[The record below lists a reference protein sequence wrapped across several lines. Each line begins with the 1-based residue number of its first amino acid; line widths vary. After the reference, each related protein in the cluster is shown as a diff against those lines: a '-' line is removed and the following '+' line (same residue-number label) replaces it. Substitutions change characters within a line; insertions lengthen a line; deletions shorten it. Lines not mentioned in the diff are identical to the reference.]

1 MSQSELESRPVAG
14 HRRIRHD
21 ARDGLAVAALS
32 LGAPLLLVVV
42 VRVAVWRLG

>member
-21 ARDGLAVAALS
+21 ARDGLAAAALS
-32 LGAPLLLVVV
+32 LGASPRQVVV
-42 VRVAVWRLG
+42 VRVAVWWLG